1 MRALAVAAGGAAGS
15 LLRWGI
21 GLLVAPV
28 AGGLPVATL
37 VANVAAG
44 LLVGLFG
51 GLVPALALPEE
62 VRLLLC
68 VGLCGGLSTF
78 STFSSETV
86 ALVQSAGPLPAL
98 ANVIVNVATCL
109 VAVWAGGRIAG
120 MVA

>member
-1 MRALAVAAGGAAGS
+1 MRALAVAAGGAVGS

-44 LLVGLFG
+44 LL
-51 GLVPALALPEE
+51 
-62 VRLLLC
+62 
-68 VGLCGGLSTF
+68 
-78 STFSSETV
+78 
-86 ALVQSAGPLPAL
+86 PAL